1 MSKKNK
7 CYQVISEKKK
17 WFYGAFPLTEKG
29 FEDAKKY
36 VNVVQKKTKDKIT
49 IVEK

>member
-1 MSKKNK
+1 MKRKSK
-7 CYQVISEKKK
+7 CYQVVSEKKK

-29 FEDAKKY
+29 FKEAQNY
-36 VNVVQKKTKDKIT
+36 VKIVEKKTREKIT